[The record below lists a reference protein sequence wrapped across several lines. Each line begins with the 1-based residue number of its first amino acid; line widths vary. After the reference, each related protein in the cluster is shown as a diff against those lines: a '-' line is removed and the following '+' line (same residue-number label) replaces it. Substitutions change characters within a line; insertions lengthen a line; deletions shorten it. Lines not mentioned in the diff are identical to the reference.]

1 MPEFSRIAE
10 IVAVLLGTIYVVLA
24 VRRQRACWI
33 FGGLSSAGLT
43 WLAAT
48 SQLPMQALLNGFY
61 VIMAFYGYARW
72 TRDGDSSGVH
82 VGWWPL
88 RWHVAGIVAV
98 LVLGT
103 WTASRL
109 DLGSFAS
116 SNPWL
121 DATTTWAS
129 LLATWLAARARI
141 ENWLYW
147 IVIDSVLVYLY
158 GSQGLY
164 LVAGLFAAYLV
175 MAVIGFRTWQRQSLL
190 PQPT

>member
-1 MPEFSRIAE
+1 MPELPRIAE

-33 FGGLSSAGLT
+33 FGGLSSAGLA

-61 VIMAFYGYARW
+61 VVMAFYGYAKW
-72 TRDGDSSGVH
+72 TRDSDASGVH
-82 VGWWPL
+82 VGWWPV
-88 RWHVAGIVAV
+88 RSHVVGIAAV
-98 LVLGT
+98 LILGT
-103 WTASRL
+103 VTATTL
-109 DLGSFAS
+109 QLGMFAS
-116 SNPWL
+116 SHPWL
-121 DATTTWAS
+121 DATTTWGS

-147 IVIDSVLVYLY
+147 IAIDGVLVYLY

-164 LVAGLFAAYLV
+164 FVAGLFAAYLV
-175 MAVIGFRTWQRQSLL
+175 MAVIGFRTWQTTARTS
-190 PQPT
+190 